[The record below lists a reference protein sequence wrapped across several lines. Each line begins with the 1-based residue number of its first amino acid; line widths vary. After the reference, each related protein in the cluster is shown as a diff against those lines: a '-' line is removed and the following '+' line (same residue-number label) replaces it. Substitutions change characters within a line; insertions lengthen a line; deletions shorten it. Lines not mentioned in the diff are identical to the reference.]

1 MEAMAWGRSEQGAAV
16 IQETAKRL
24 QALLQGLIPEKLN
37 LEPLPPGE
45 EGRLAEMV
53 NQLIEFMYEIQNF
66 IFPLSQGILKDL
78 KIQPKNFLGSPFKE
92 LHSRLV
98 HLTWQAERISQGD
111 YSQRVDFM
119 GDFSEAFNSM
129 VISLE
134 QQERA
139 LKEKIAEL
147 EQALRH
153 IKHLEGILPICSHC
167 KRIRLQEADPFDQ
180 QGWVVLERYLQDHT
194 AARFSHSLCPKCAA
208 ELYPDL
214 IET

>member
-1 MEAMAWGRSEQGAAV
+1 
-16 IQETAKRL
+16 
-24 QALLQGLIPEKLN
+24 
-37 LEPLPPGE
+37 
-45 EGRLAEMV
+45 MV
-53 NQLIEFMYEIQNF
+53 NQLIEFMSEIQNF

-98 HLTWQAERISQGD
+98 HLTWQAERIAQGY

-119 GDFSEAFNSM
+119 GEFSEAFNSM

-134 QQERA
+134 QHEWA

-147 EQALRH
+147 EQALLH

-194 AARFSHSLCPKCAA
+194 HATFTHSLCPKCVA